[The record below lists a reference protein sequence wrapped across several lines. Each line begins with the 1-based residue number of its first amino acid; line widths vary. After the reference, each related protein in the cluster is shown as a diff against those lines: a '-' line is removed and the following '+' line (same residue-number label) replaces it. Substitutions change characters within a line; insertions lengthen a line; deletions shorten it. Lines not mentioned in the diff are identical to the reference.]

1 MGVFGGIGGT
11 SPSGSRGVFLTD
23 GEYRLEVQRC
33 KVVDSKKNGK
43 TFFVVEG
50 KVLGTSNAEKH
61 PENQLVTWLVKL
73 GGDWPEYSLADIKAF
88 AMAAAKASAEEVDE
102 EFMESV
108 TADDG
113 DLLSGNEVI
122 CNVTT
127 IATKAGGEFG
137 KHTFMPAAKVVVV
150 SEAAEA

>member
-50 KVLGTSNAEKH
+50 KVLGTS
-61 PENQLVTWLVKL
+61 NQLVTWLVKL

-137 KHTFMPAAKVVVV
+137 KHTFMPAVKVVV